1 MVTFNV
7 EFETSADLEAWL
19 SIDYDGAVI
28 VICLGNG
35 DPVAKIPLRE
45 IDVVVGGDENDDPTE
60 CLQKGLADIHHLA
73 KTVRNDK

>member
-1 MVTFNV
+1 M
-7 EFETSADLEAWL
+7 
-19 SIDYDGAVI
+19 
-28 VICLGNG
+28 
-35 DPVAKIPLRE
+35 RE